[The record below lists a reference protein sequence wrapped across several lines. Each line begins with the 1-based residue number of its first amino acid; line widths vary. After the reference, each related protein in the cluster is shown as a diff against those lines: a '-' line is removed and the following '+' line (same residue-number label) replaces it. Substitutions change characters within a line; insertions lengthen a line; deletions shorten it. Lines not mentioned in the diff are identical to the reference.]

1 MVIFFRIYILKNIL
15 IECGVSEL
23 IIIKMMQEFREIKLN
38 KKPSVKTVKKQTIP
52 KRIKVECCNKYIG
65 ERFRAGSCYVCST
78 LIFDY
83 NCHYAH
89 VIPEAKGGITSV
101 DNLRP
106 TCALCNLSCGTKNL
120 NDFKDAFI
128 GNTSVPM
135 EIEIDANLAYPIN

>member
-1 MVIFFRIYILKNIL
+1 MNHKSNCKVCSREYKTVTLEKRNGICYL
-15 IECGVSEL
+15 C
-23 IIIKMMQEFREIKLN
+23 EIKLN

-52 KRIKVECCNKYIG
+52 KRIKVECWNKYIG

-89 VIPEAKGGITSV
+89 VIPEAKGGIISV